1 LRYEILGPLRVID
14 ERGTFFI
21 RTQKAE
27 ILLAVLLIRS
37 NQVVSKGQLMA
48 EIWGDH
54 IPRRGSACIH
64 VYISQLRKFLNRP
77 DRRDSPIMTVPPG
90 YLLRLG
96 SDELDLHMFQ
106 ELADRG
112 RTCAREGHHDEAVAC
127 FEEALSLWR
136 GTMLDDLDTGPI
148 MDGFATWLDELRM
161 ECIEMSVDS
170 QLEMGRHRE
179 LIGRLYSLTAE
190 YPLRESFYRQL
201 MLALYGAERQADAL
215 GVYQS
220 ARAKLH
226 DELGLEPC
234 RALQELHQAVLTADS
249 RLDVNAA
256 APLELQRA

>member
-1 LRYEILGPLRVID
+1 LRYEILGPLRIVD
-14 ERGTFFI
+14 ERGTSFI

-27 ILLAVLLIRS
+27 TLLAVLLIRF
-37 NQVVSKGQLMA
+37 NQVVTKGQLMT
-48 EIWGDH
+48 EIWGEH
-54 IPRRGSACIH
+54 IPRRASACIH
-64 VYISQLRKFLNRP
+64 VYISQLRKFLDRP
-77 DRRDSPIMTVPPG
+77 ARRDSPIMTMPPG
-90 YLLRLG
+90 YLLSLG
-96 SDELDLHMFQ
+96 SDELDLNIFQ
-106 ELADRG
+106 DLAAKG
-112 RTCAREGHHDEAVAC
+112 RSCAREGRHEEAVTY

-136 GTMLDDLDTGPI
+136 GTMLEDMDTGPI

-170 QLEMGRHRE
+170 QLEIGHHRE

-201 MLALYGAERQADAL
+201 MLALYRAERQADAL

-220 ARAKLH
+220 ARRKLH

-234 RALQELHQAVLTADS
+234 RALQELHHAVLTADS